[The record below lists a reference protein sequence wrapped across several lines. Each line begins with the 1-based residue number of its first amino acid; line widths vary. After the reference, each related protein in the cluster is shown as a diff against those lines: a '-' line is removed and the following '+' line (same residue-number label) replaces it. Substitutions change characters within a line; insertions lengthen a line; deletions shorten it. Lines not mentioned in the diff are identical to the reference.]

1 MNPQKTI
8 TWVAGILTFCLTT
21 FSFVLSFQALTDLA
35 KQNNVSVPPLF
46 PLVVEAAVIVFSLV
60 TLSRSMK
67 GLSTGYNWTLIITS
81 SLLAGFFNVAHS
93 YPNKLGMFMAS
104 MPSLFLLL
112 SFESFLSLLKD
123 SFSDQNDKENVTHK
137 LIQDLKN
144 LKQMLVES
152 NNKVTFFE
160 NENVTL
166 RTKFEMLQNK
176 IKEEN
181 VTKNNGN
188 KKQTN
193 KVTERREKVLKML
206 DSGNTQDEIAKK
218 LNVSQM
224 TILRDVK
231 ELNGKVKSI

>member
-166 RTKFEMLQNK
+166 RTNFEMLQNK

-181 VTKNNGN
+181 VTKNDGN